1 MLFENLSLSNTFT
14 QWVATTQ
21 KVVPFVNEI
30 TTQGL
35 ANVVYSNT
43 NISISGNVAV
53 GGNTTI
59 GGLFILDEVDF
70 DELDVAGNL
79 KVDGAIST
87 ANAEFLNL
95 NVVSNVATVNTTSDL
110 KVGQNAFLYGDLDT
124 DTLYSSNLVVGG
136 NFIIDNTNVT
146 VSNIISN
153 EVQIN
158 DDVVF
163 ANNLSFNELTV
174 DVANFNN
181 IVTDSLVVTQN
192 AGSVNVTNELHVG
205 TNATVYGNLN
215 VSQDTTLTNFNAQ
228 YINIETAN
236 VYNLIGDANTQIYNT
251 IQATTAAVSVAAN
264 VSEFT
269 AFAVALG

>member
-1 MLFENLSLSNTFT
+1 MGCNYTKS
-14 QWVATTQ
+14 
-21 KVVPFVNEI
+21 
-30 TTQGL
+30 
-35 ANVVYSNT
+35 
-43 NISISGNVAV
+43 SISGNVAV

-59 GGLFILDEVDF
+59 AGLFILDEVDF
-70 DELDVAGNL
+70 DELDVSGNL
-79 KVDGAIST
+79 KVDGAISA
-87 ANAEFLNL
+87 ANSQFLNL

-110 KVGQNAFLYGDLDT
+110 KIGQNAFLYGDLDT

-136 NFIIDNTNVT
+136 DFVINNTNVT
-146 VSNIISN
+146 VANIVSS
-153 EVQIN
+153 EVLIN
-158 DDVVF
+158 NNVVF
-163 ANNLSFNELTV
+163 SNNLTFNELTV
-174 DVANFNN
+174 DVANFNT
-181 IVTDSLVVTQN
+181 IATDSLVVTQN

-205 TNATVYGNLN
+205 TDATVYGNLN

>member
-1 MLFENLSLSNTFT
+1 MLFENLGLSNTFT

-59 GGLFILDEVDF
+59 AGLFILDEVDF
-70 DELDVAGNL
+70 DELDVSGNL
-79 KVDGAIST
+79 KVDGAISA
-87 ANAEFLNL
+87 ANSQFLNL

-110 KVGQNAFLYGDLDT
+110 KIGQNAFLYGDLDT

-136 NFIIDNTNVT
+136 NFVINNTNVT
-146 VSNIISN
+146 VANIVSS
-153 EVQIN
+153 EVLIN
-158 DDVVF
+158 NNVVF
-163 ANNLSFNELTV
+163 ANNLTFNELTV
-174 DVANFNN
+174 DVANFNT
-181 IVTDSLVVTQN
+181 IATDSLVVTQN

-205 TNATVYGNLN
+205 TDATVYGNLN